1 MTNIVKTKRT
11 TTCLAAGTTKDIE
24 WTQMTAMKVVKIP
37 LYRGMFFYCVIIIV
51 SQLSILQYKNCDSYT
66 FAKND
71 SWCVF
76 RGVLKKV
83 CMRAANYFLSS

>member
-11 TTCLAAGTTKDIE
+11 TTCSAAGTTKDIE
-24 WTQMTAMKVVKIP
+24 WTQMTAMKVVKSP

-51 SQLSILQYKNCDSYT
+51 SSILQYKNCDSYT

-71 SWCVF
+71 SWFVF
-76 RGVLKKV
+76 RGVLKDV
-83 CMRAANYFLSS
+83 CMRAANYFLTR

>member
-37 LYRGMFFYCVIIIV
+37 LCRGMFFYCVISIV
-51 SQLSILQYKNCDSYT
+51 SQLSILQYNNCDSCT

-71 SWCVF
+71 S
-76 RGVLKKV
+76 
-83 CMRAANYFLSS
+83 